1 MRKDDAIEAIKR
13 WFLSNFEDP
22 VESTPYES
30 AEGGYQYIWGGPYE
44 TRDIVENVFYRRTSN
59 AVIEEAI
66 SELEA
71 ESTEWVPSSGRRQP
85 PDDLEIDESEPSQT
99 ELYAL
104 MQDRV
109 KEIVEALAR
118 VPEAPTGMGH
128 NRSPE
133 PMDVEPL
140 DAGDRKEISDALLT
154 LGSQRLD
161 PPDKGKAAEEALA
174 KIEPSATSSASGLS
188 SKEKCL
194 LPKPSKKPEKR
205 SASGRQPHFRYGS

>member
-1 MRKDDAIEAIKR
+1 MKAPKVAISTFGAAHTRLAISSR
-13 WFLSNFEDP
+13 TYS
-22 VESTPYES
+22 
-30 AEGGYQYIWGGPYE
+30 
-44 TRDIVENVFYRRTSN
+44 RRTSN

-128 NRSPE
+128 NRPPE

-140 DAGDRKEISDALLT
+140 DAGDRKETSDALV
-154 LGSQRLD
+154 G
-161 PPDKGKAAEEALA
+161 LA
-174 KIEPSATSSASGLS
+174 KAGSS
-188 SKEKCL
+188 
-194 LPKPSKKPEKR
+194 
-205 SASGRQPHFRYGS
+205 RQR